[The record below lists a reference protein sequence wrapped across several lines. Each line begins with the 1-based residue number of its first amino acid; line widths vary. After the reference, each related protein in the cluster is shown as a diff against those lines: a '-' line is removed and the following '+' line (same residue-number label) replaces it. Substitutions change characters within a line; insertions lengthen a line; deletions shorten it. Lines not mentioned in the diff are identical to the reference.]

1 MPKKNVMFR
10 NLSLIFLLG
19 LLGCAE
25 DNSSLGPGQSSNT
38 GVGGSLARF
47 TIVGN
52 FLYTVDNSR
61 LHTFDISNPAQPQ
74 ARESIE
80 VGQGVETIFPL
91 NGLLFLGTQSGM
103 LIYQLL
109 PDGKPQFL
117 SRYEH
122 IISCDPVVAN
132 AQYAYVTLRVSG
144 CRQAVAGAA
153 DLLEIIDIS
162 NIQQPTIVASYDLES
177 PYGLGLDGET
187 LFVCLGAAGLKV
199 FNVSDPQNLQQLAFL
214 DDINAVD
221 VIPLNGLLL
230 VIGPESILQYDYS
243 DLNDI
248 RKISEI
254 PIGA

>member
-1 MPKKNVMFR
+1 MLR
-10 NLSLIFLLG
+10 YLSCFLL
-19 LLGCAE
+19 LALASCAE
-25 DNSSLGPGQSSNT
+25 DNSSLAPGQSSNT
-38 GVGGSLARF
+38 GLGGSLARF
-47 TIVGN
+47 TIVDD
-52 FLYTVDNSR
+52 FLYTVDNNS
-61 LHTFDISNPAQPQ
+61 LHSFDISNPAQPEPR
-74 ARESIE
+74 ASIE

-109 PDGKPQFL
+109 PNGAPQFL
-117 SRYEH
+117 SSYQH

-132 AQYAYVTLRVSG
+132 TQFAYVTLRVSG

-187 LFVCLGAAGLKV
+187 LFVCLGTSGLKI
-199 FNVSDPQNLQQLAFL
+199 FNAADPQNLQQLAFL
-214 DDINAVD
+214 DNINAVD

-230 VIGPESILQYDYS
+230 VIGPDRIVQYDYS
-243 DLNDI
+243 DLGDI
-248 RKISEI
+248 KKISEI
-254 PIGA
+254 AIGV